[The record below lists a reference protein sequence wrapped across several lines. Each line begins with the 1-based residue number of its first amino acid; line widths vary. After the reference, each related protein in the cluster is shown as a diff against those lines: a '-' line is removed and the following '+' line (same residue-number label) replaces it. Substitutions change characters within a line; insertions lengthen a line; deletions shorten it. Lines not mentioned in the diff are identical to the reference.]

1 MHAAMFWWVAAGV
14 LVGAEMFTG
23 TVYLLVIALGAAA
36 GAVAAHAGLSP
47 TLQMIIAS
55 AVGMVGVLIWYLWCS
70 RKKPAQLAQLA
81 AEAASNATLNKLDI
95 GGTVQVQTW
104 MRDGSTSVSYR
115 GAIWSAIAADPTA
128 PQQPGRHVVIDI
140 RHNQL
145 VLQAE
150 KPQQAP
156 AASAPLA

>member
-1 MHAAMFWWVAAGV
+1 MFWWVAAGV

-36 GAVAAHAGLSP
+36 GAVAAHLGLNP
-47 TLQMIIAS
+47 TLQMTIAS

-81 AEAASNATLNKLDI
+81 ADAAPNATFNRLDI
-95 GGTVQVQTW
+95 GGTVLVQTW
-104 MRDGSTSVSYR
+104 LRDGTTNVSYR
-115 GAIWSAIAADPTA
+115 GAVWSAIAADPAA

-150 KPQQAP
+150 AP
-156 AASAPLA
+156 PAPSV